1 MSLFK
6 RFFAWSMATGDAAQ
20 ERIYGAIKRD
30 LFAGVRG
37 IVLELGPGTG
47 VNLPFMPAGIDWIGA
62 EPNLHMHP
70 YIQKKARDRGLS
82 IRLVTDS
89 AGALSLPDASVDT
102 VISTLVLCSVPDQA
116 AALREIRRVLKP
128 GGRFYFIEHVA
139 APAGRLRRAQHLIKP
154 FWRVIG
160 DGCCPDR
167 DTGDRIREAGFAEVH
182 LERFN
187 ARMPI
192 AIVRPHIRGHAVR
205 ANAA

>member
-20 ERIYGAIKRD
+20 ERIYSVIKRE

-37 IVLELGPGTG
+37 TVLELGPGTG
-47 VNLPFMPAGIDWIGA
+47 INLPFMPAGIEWIGA
-62 EPNLHMHP
+62 EPNPHMHA
-70 YIQKKARDRGLS
+70 YIQKKAGDRGLA
-82 IRLVTDS
+82 IRLTTD
-89 AGALSLPDASVDT
+89 AAAALSLPDASVDT

-128 GGRFYFIEHVA
+128 GGQFLFIEHVA
-139 APAGRLRRAQHLIKP
+139 ATAGRLRRAQRFIKP

-167 DTGDRIREAGFAEVH
+167 DTGDRIREAGFAEVTI
-182 LERFN
+182 ERFN

-192 AIVRPHIRGHAVR
+192 AIVRPHVRGVAI
-205 ANAA
+205 A